1 MEDSREKKGEM
12 GVRRRG
18 SAPYRIRLL
27 TEDSLD
33 DQDPWFREGP
43 ALAVDLAACGLVF
56 TRGTPPR
63 TEGCR
68 TVGRG
73 RMTVT
78 HDLKKNVRE
87 PITGPQLVSGSRDTL
102 PASGSP
108 DEVMPARAPGPAHA
122 EQHQVGDEDH

>member
-1 MEDSREKKGEM
+1 M

-43 ALAVDLAACGLVF
+43 ALAVDLAAYGLVF

-73 RMTVT
+73 LMTVT
-78 HDLKKNVRE
+78 HDLIQER
-87 PITGPQLVSGSRDTL
+87 T
-102 PASGSP
+102 
-108 DEVMPARAPGPAHA
+108 
-122 EQHQVGDEDH
+122 

>member
-33 DQDPWFREGP
+33 DQDPWCREGP
-43 ALAVDLAACGLVF
+43 ALAVDLAAYGLVF

-73 RMTVT
+73 LMTVT
-78 HDLKKNVRE
+78 HDLDRNVRE
-87 PITGPQLVSGSRDTL
+87 VIAVPQLVSELRDRTPL
-102 PASGSP
+102 LCVA
-108 DEVMPARAPGPAHA
+108 
-122 EQHQVGDEDH
+122 